1 VVLSTKP
8 PDTTRLLLLFVACKE
23 VEEVVLLVELPPPAL
38 PTSGSIDSCLTATGV
53 VAAAGADAA
62 SSRVTLLLSP
72 SSLSLLHFCDA
83 DGKSDLTRCVT
94 RAKAHREIYA
104 QQKGKKT
111 HTREEIKEAQ
121 GMTIERRGG
130 GRACVRCRGSN
141 TLVVSI
147 LWVVGGSVSEKGSY
161 PWSEI

>member
-94 RAKAHREIYA
+94 RAVAHKEIYA
-104 QQKGKKT
+104 QQKGKVKKNA
-111 HTREEIKEAQ
+111 HERGNQRSPGDDQRGEAEGESMRQ
-121 GMTIERRGG
+121 VPRQQHFGG
-130 GRACVRCRGSN
+130 
-141 TLVVSI
+141 
-147 LWVVGGSVSEKGSY
+147 
-161 PWSEI
+161 